1 MRWIDK
7 HSGYNLYIKSS
18 LIFHFQIFTDKA
30 ATAPSTAANPEAAK
44 RHDSGVWGVWR
55 GCRDLCRN
63 YGHVAAILT
72 FVTAVI
78 LFIVYVAL
86 GGLEL

>member
-1 MRWIDK
+1 M
-7 HSGYNLYIKSS
+7 
-18 LIFHFQIFTDKA
+18 
-30 ATAPSTAANPEAAK
+30 
-44 RHDSGVWGVWR
+44 WR

>member
-1 MRWIDK
+1 M
-7 HSGYNLYIKSS
+7 
-18 LIFHFQIFTDKA
+18 IFHFQIFTDKA
-30 ATAPSTAANPEAAK
+30 AFAPSTAPNPEAVK
-44 RHDSGVWGVWR
+44 RDDSGVWRVWR

-63 YGHVAAILT
+63 YGHVAAILL

-86 GGLEL
+86 GGLNL